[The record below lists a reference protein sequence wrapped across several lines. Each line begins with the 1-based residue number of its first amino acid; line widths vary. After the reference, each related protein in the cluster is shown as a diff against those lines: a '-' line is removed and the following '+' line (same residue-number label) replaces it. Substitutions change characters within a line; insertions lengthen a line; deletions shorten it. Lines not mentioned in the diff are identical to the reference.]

1 MQTLTTIGFVS
12 GRGKSYL
19 AALVSFSFSLALI
32 GDKSCFFS
40 VTALR
45 LGKDNPGGLDKV
57 DPHERVQAWLDRFG
71 LGLKVIA
78 TPSDTATAEAAAAA
92 LGKEVGQIAKSL
104 LFRVGEEY
112 VMVVAAGDVKI
123 KLGALKRVVGGKPR
137 LATAEEV
144 REITGYPVG
153 GVCPF
158 ALPRPLRVLLDQSLA
173 RFPVV
178 YAAAGTPHSAVPVTL
193 EQLAKITGG
202 EIVEISA

>member
-1 MQTLTTIGFVS
+1 M
-12 GRGKSYL
+12 
-19 AALVSFSFSLALI
+19 
-32 GDKSCFFS
+32 
-40 VTALR
+40 
-45 LGKDNPGGLDKV
+45 

-71 LGLKVIA
+71 LGLKVVA
-78 TPSDTATAEAAAAA
+78 TPLDTATAEAAAAA

-137 LATAEEV
+137 LASAEEV
-144 REITGYPVG
+144 AEITGYPVG

-158 ALPRPLRVLLDQSLA
+158 ALPRPLRVLLDRSLA

-178 YAAAGTPHSAVPVTL
+178 YAAAGTPHSAVPITL

-202 EIVEISA
+202 EIVEVSA